1 MAAIAVPAK
10 CGEIYVDVLMDEEDV
25 ERLAGRKLSIGSH
38 GYAQMWNCPGV
49 MLLHRW
55 LMNIP
60 EGTGY
65 RVIVD
70 HINHDV
76 LDCRRQNL
84 RIVTPTASNLNRR
97 VAARDLPRNVYR
109 TPNGKRYVAKVK
121 RHRKTRNL
129 GTFDTPEEA
138 AAAAEAVSH
147 ALDADAFTTPPP
159 LAA

>member
-10 CGEIYVDVLMDEEDV
+10 AGEIYVDVLMDEEDY

-55 LMNIP
+55 IMHVP
-60 EGTGY
+60 AGTGY
-65 RVIVD
+65 RLIVD
-70 HINHDV
+70 HINHNV
-76 LDCRRQNL
+76 LDCRRENL
-84 RIVTPTASNLNRR
+84 RIVTPTESNLNRR
-97 VAARDLPRNVYR
+97 VAARDLPLGVYR
-109 TPNGKRYVAKVK
+109 TLNGKRYAAKIK

-129 GTFDTPEEA
+129 GTFDTPEQA
-138 AAAAEAVSH
+138 AAAVEAARVE
-147 ALDADAFTTPPP
+147 ADRDAFAMPPP